1 MQKKSK
7 IPYLKGKNASY
18 VSLMYKNNT
27 TAMILALPNDKKMD
41 IISSFDLHEIL
52 STNKNTSNQ
61 VNLKMPKFK
70 IEYKNS
76 LVKHFK

>member
-1 MQKKSK
+1 MYKKSK

-52 STNKNTSNQ
+52 STN
-61 VNLKMPKFK
+61 
-70 IEYKNS
+70 
-76 LVKHFK
+76 